1 MWKQKRVSCGEE
13 EGKCR
18 FCTGCGAGPLMSDG
32 YLACSETHSRTQDSV
47 WCRFADDAPWLHPWT
62 STGEMTLL
70 VAWSD
75 PDPLAISTPP
85 PPLQRSSAVTMSMEE
100 STTRRG
106 ALGALL
112 AGAIA
117 IPGRN
122 SPPRRVS
129 RCLMFLHKDLLPY
142 LSVPLLPFEEDGYQR
157 HALA

>member
-1 MWKQKRVSCGEE
+1 
-13 EGKCR
+13 
-18 FCTGCGAGPLMSDG
+18 MSDG
-32 YLACSETHSRTQDSV
+32 YLACGETHSRTQDSV

-62 STGEMTLL
+62 GTGEMTLL

-122 SPPRRVS
+122 SPPRSISMPYV
-129 RCLMFLHKDLLPY
+129 LAQGPLPY
-142 LSVPLLPFEEDGYQR
+142 LSVPLLPFEKDGYQR